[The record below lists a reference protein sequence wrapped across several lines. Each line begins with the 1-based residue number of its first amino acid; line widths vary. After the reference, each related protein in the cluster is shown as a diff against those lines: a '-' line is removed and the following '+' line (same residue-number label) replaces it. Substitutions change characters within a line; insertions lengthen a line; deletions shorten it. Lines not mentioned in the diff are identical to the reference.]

1 MLKRRRGGLALA
13 FTFGWLVL
21 AAPTAAAQVDTA
33 KVLMYSGTTGYRHSG
48 PGEAIQP
55 AVVDLIRS
63 RLLAAGVDA
72 DYRTCNGEGTGGG
85 ALPGCRNP
93 VEGNPAIFTPEN
105 LAQYDAI
112 FLWQASSRFR
122 EDTTGQRLFADAEQA
137 AIEDFVGAG
146 GGIAAMHAP
155 VTMGAGQVTWP
166 WWDAAGDSAIGAL
179 MPGHSAT
186 DINNVATVQVS
197 DRHHPSTRGLPS
209 SYEFGDEHYTFSS
222 NVRGTHHVL
231 MTLDEESYN
240 VGSGV
245 TRMGADHPIAWCR
258 MYEGG
263 RIWASSLGH
272 FAASY
277 LENGGDNNL
286 LEHLVGGVEWVAGT
300 AGRDSDCA
308 GTVWSNFT
316 RTVLADDL
324 QGAIGL
330 DIAGDGKVYWTE
342 IGVQGIESEGRLR
355 MYDPETGET
364 GTLLTLPT
372 RADHQSSNDGV
383 LGMALDPEFDYNRR
397 LYVYYSPRQ
406 DPGCDSCIHVGHNVV
421 SRFTLDAAGT
431 AVVAGSAQEILRVP
445 KVKVGNDNRDGVPGQ
460 NTYSAH
466 VGGGS
471 LSFDSDGNLYLGTGD
486 DADPFGE
493 GQSGYA
499 PLDQR
504 YPERYDARNT
514 SASTNDLRGKV
525 LRVRP
530 LANAAGT
537 PGPGATYAIPD
548 GNMFAPGTANTRP
561 EIYAMGFR
569 NPFTVQADPGEPGT
583 VVVGDYGP
591 DSGADSATRGPA
603 GIIEWNRVTRP
614 GFHGW
619 PLCVGDNSE
628 ANSYARYQFPSG
640 PAGARFDCSAAQ
652 IPNESPHNT
661 GLASIPG
668 PAVPADV
675 WQKRTGGH
683 PPRFGIPPGGPQE
696 SITGPVYDYDPDNP
710 SETKWPAYFD
720 GSWLILDRAQNWW
733 REVRVADGGNS
744 VLRVN
749 GLFGTSQFGVPG
761 HTYPIPVRFGPDGSL
776 YLATW
781 SFGCCRAQL
790 PGSAPGRLMRI
801 DFVGDQADTTAPV
814 VQASV
819 AGTRNDAGDYV
830 GRATLTLT
838 ATDSSGV
845 ERIEYTLDGG
855 QQWNTYEDPVAFT
868 TPGAYAVRYRAVDRA
883 EPPNTSAA
891 EDVAFTVVSGAG
903 CLPRH
908 SDDFEGVLD
917 TGRWSFAHP
926 TTSARPASVSGGAL
940 QLPLGAYSVD
950 LTRPG
955 PIGFVGQPLPD
966 GDFELV
972 TKISAPGMDAD
983 NGGEGSKYAQAGLKI
998 FQTNDDWIKLA
1009 HTRNADGSP
1018 TGSANTYFEIS
1029 FENGGTRTLGARTG
1043 LAAPA
1048 VNLPT
1053 WWMRVVRDGAT
1064 LAASY
1069 SLTDPETGANWVQ
1082 LSPSVQIDQVMAP
1095 ADGPRYVGAYG
1106 GNGAVTASFDYV
1118 RVEPDELIDAEPPE
1132 TAHALEPATPDGP
1145 AGSYRSPVE
1154 VTLDAADEGACA
1166 SGVARTEYRID
1177 GGAWTAYTQ
1186 PFTVS
1191 APGAHT
1197 VEYRSSDVAGN
1208 EEPAK
1213 SVSFT
1218 IEPDTTEPDA
1228 TAPVTSVQLDGAA
1241 PVATYDGPVEVTLSA
1256 SDVPV
1261 EGNPFS
1267 WFGARVF
1274 SAAWDR
1280 TEVSGVEFTEHRV
1293 DGGDWVR
1300 SDNDADEDPFVT
1312 EFSVSGEGDHTVQYR
1327 SVDGAG
1333 NEEPAKSVRFTI
1345 EPDTTAPETSVQLNG
1360 AAPVASYTG
1369 AVTATFSATDP
1380 GDDASGV
1387 ERTEYKIDSVASWT
1401 PYDPANPPQVSGA
1414 GVHTIQYRSVDGAGN
1429 EEAPREVSFTI
1440 TTVSGGGGSTPPP
1453 DGGSTPPPGGGPVE
1467 PEEQDPFVGL
1477 SRPPET
1483 SLAQF
1488 RKRGVKIRVTCN
1500 EAMSGRAVLQITG
1513 KTRRQLKLKSTTLV
1527 SRAVRCTQPGSKS
1540 VTLKPSKKVRR
1551 ALGKARGTVKV
1562 TLVVRMTAPGE
1573 SPLRVTRKLSLKRR

>member
-1 MLKRRRGGLALA
+1 MLQRRRRWLALA
-13 FTFGWLVL
+13 VALGWMAVAPAS
-21 AAPTAAAQVDTA
+21 AAGQGDTA

-63 RLLAAGVDA
+63 RLVAAGIEA
-72 DYRTCNGEGTGGG
+72 DYRTCNGPGTGSG

-93 VEGNPAIFTPEN
+93 QVGNPAIFTPEN

-112 FLWQASSRFR
+112 FFWQASSRFR
-122 EDTTGQRLFADAEQA
+122 EDTTGQRLFTDAEQA
-137 AIEDFVGAG
+137 AIEDFAQDG

-166 WWDAAGDSAIGAL
+166 WWDAPGDSAIGAL

-209 SYEFGDEHYTFSS
+209 SFEFGDEHYTFSS

-245 TRMGADHPIAWCR
+245 TSMGADHPIAWCR

-263 RIWASSLGH
+263 RIWSSSLGH

-286 LEHLVGGVEWVAGT
+286 LEHLVGGVQWVAGS

-308 GTVWSNFT
+308 GTVWSNFR

-330 DIAGDGKVYWTE
+330 DIARDGKVYWTE
-342 IGVQGIESEGRLR
+342 IGAQGIQSEGRLR
-355 MYDPETGET
+355 MFDPETGET
-364 GTLLTLPT
+364 STLLTLPT

-383 LGMALDPEFDYNRR
+383 LGMALDPGFDDNRR

-421 SRFTLDAAGT
+421 SRFTLDADGT
-431 AVVAGSAQEILRVP
+431 TVVAGSEQEILRVP
-445 KVKVGNDNRDGVPGQ
+445 KVKVGNDNRDGVEGQ

-471 LSFDSDGNLYLGTGD
+471 LSFDSEGNLYLGTGD
-486 DADPFGE
+486 DADPFGA

-525 LRVRP
+525 LRIRP
-530 LANAAGT
+530 LANAAGA
-537 PGPGATYAIPD
+537 PGPGTTYAIPD

-569 NPFTVQADPGEPGT
+569 NPFTVQADPGDPGT

-591 DSGADSATRGPA
+591 DAGADSATRGPA
-603 GIIEWNRVTRP
+603 GVIEWNRVPRP
-614 GFHGW
+614 GFYGW
-619 PLCVGDNSE
+619 PFCVGDNSP
-628 ANSYARYQFPSG
+628 ANSYFRYTFPSG
-640 PAGARFDCSAAQ
+640 PAGTRFDCSATQ

-675 WQKRTGGH
+675 WHKRTGAH
-683 PPRFGIPPGGPQE
+683 PSRFGIPAQGGPQE

-720 GSWLILDRAQNWW
+720 GAWLILDRAQNWW
-733 REVRVADGGNS
+733 REVRVQDDGES

-761 HTYPIPVRFGPDGSL
+761 HTYPIPVKFGPDGSL

-814 VQASV
+814 VDASV

-830 GRATLTLT
+830 DRATLTLT
-838 ATDSSGV
+838 ATDSSGID
-845 ERIEYTLDGG
+845 RIEYSLDGG
-855 QQWNTYEDPVAFT
+855 QQWHAYEDPVAFT
-868 TPGAYAVRYRAVDRA
+868 TPGAHTVRYRAVDRA

-891 EDVAFTVVSGAG
+891 QEVAFAVVSGAG
-903 CLPRH
+903 CLPRW
-908 SDDFEGVLD
+908 SDDFEDGLD
-917 TGRWSFAHP
+917 AGRWSFQHP
-926 TTSARPASVSGGAL
+926 TTSQRPPSVSGGAL
-940 QLPLGAYSVD
+940 QLPLGAFSVD
-950 LTRPG
+950 LDRPG
-955 PIGFVGQPLPD
+955 PIGFVGQPLPV

-972 TKISAPGMDAD
+972 AKISAPGLDTD
-983 NGGEGSKYAQAGLKI
+983 NTGQGSQFAQAGLKI
-998 FQTNDDWIKLA
+998 YQGDGDWIKIA
-1009 HTRNADGSP
+1009 HTRDAGSG
-1018 TGSANTYFEIS
+1018 TQTYFEIS
-1029 FENGGTRTLGARTG
+1029 FENGGTRTLGARAG
-1043 LAAPA
+1043 MAAPA

-1053 WWMRVVRDGAT
+1053 WWMRLVRDGASLT
-1064 LAASY
+1064 AYY
-1069 SLTDPETGANWVQ
+1069 SLSDPETGANWVQ
-1082 LSPSVQIDQVMAP
+1082 LSPSADIDQIMP
-1095 ADGPRYVGAYG
+1095 AGDGPRYVGAYG
-1106 GNGAVTASFDYV
+1106 GNGSITASYEYV
-1118 RVEPDELIDAEPPE
+1118 RFEPDELTDVAPPA
-1132 TAHALEPATPDGP
+1132 TTHALAPATP
-1145 AGSYRSPVE
+1145 GSDPVQ
-1154 VTLDAADEGACA
+1154 VTLAAVDDGACA
-1166 SGVARTEYRID
+1166 SGLARTEYRVD
-1177 GGAWTAYTQ
+1177 GGAWTTYSQ

-1197 VEYRSSDVAGN
+1197 VEYRSIDVAGN
-1208 EEPAK
+1208 REP
-1213 SVSFT
+1213 T
-1218 IEPDTTEPDA
+1218 
-1228 TAPVTSVQLDGAA
+1228 
-1241 PVATYDGPVEVTLSA
+1241 
-1256 SDVPV
+1256 
-1261 EGNPFS
+1261 
-1267 WFGARVF
+1267 
-1274 SAAWDR
+1274 
-1280 TEVSGVEFTEHRV
+1280 
-1293 DGGDWVR
+1293 
-1300 SDNDADEDPFVT
+1300 
-1312 EFSVSGEGDHTVQYR
+1312 
-1327 SVDGAG
+1327 
-1333 NEEPAKSVRFTI
+1333 
-1345 EPDTTAPETSVQLNG
+1345 
-1360 AAPVASYTG
+1360 
-1369 AVTATFSATDP
+1369 
-1380 GDDASGV
+1380 
-1387 ERTEYKIDSVASWT
+1387 
-1401 PYDPANPPQVSGA
+1401 
-1414 GVHTIQYRSVDGAGN
+1414 
-1429 EEAPREVSFTI
+1429 REVSFTI
-1440 TTVSGGGGSTPPP
+1440 TPVSGGGDSPPPPASGPPSPPPASGPPSPPP
-1453 DGGSTPPPGGGPVE
+1453 DAGPFSPPP
-1467 PEEQDPFVGL
+1467 
-1477 SRPPET
+1477 
-1483 SLAQF
+1483 AQSADLG
-1488 RKRGVKIRVTCN
+1488 RLPRRVT
-1500 EAMSGRAVLQITG
+1500 GRRLAAG
-1513 KTRRQLKLKSTTLV
+1513 
-1527 SRAVRCTQPGSKS
+1527 
-1540 VTLKPSKKVRR
+1540 
-1551 ALGKARGTVKV
+1551 
-1562 TLVVRMTAPGE
+1562 
-1573 SPLRVTRKLSLKRR
+1573 LRVTGTCVAVSRGTARLTASAKSARRLKLGRRAATLGRAKLRCANGRFAATVRPTRKAKRALRRLRGQVALRLELRMGTVRDSAAVRVRGRR